1 MKEINRFNIRVYG
14 IASWKNQLLVSDEFL
29 QNRWTTKLPGGGL
42 EFGEGILDCLHREF
56 LEETGQEIKSATQ
69 FYFTDFFQQS
79 SFKST
84 DQVVAIYYKCELKSP
99 EKIVISNTKF
109 DPTTLGKQEE
119 SFRWIS
125 LSQISPSNFTFPVD
139 QFVIEKFLKTVR

>member
-14 IASWKNQLLVSDEFL
+14 LATWKNQLLVSDEYL

-42 EFGEGILDCLHREF
+42 EFGEGILNCLHREF
-56 LEETGQEIKSATQ
+56 MEETGQEVKFATQ

-84 DQVVAIYYKCELKSP
+84 DQVVAVYYKCELKTP
-99 EKIVISNTKF
+99 EKIVVSNTKF
-109 DPTTLGKQEE
+109 DTTILGKQEE
-119 SFRWIS
+119 SFRWVP
-125 LSQISPSNFTFPVD
+125 LSQLHPSDFTFPVD
-139 QFVIEKFLKTVR
+139 QLVIENFIKSFK